1 MFRWYKRAHVCY
13 AFLEDFTPRAKL
25 VCETESQVAQE
36 ILKGE
41 EHMATARWFG
51 RGWT

>member
-1 MFRWYKRAHVCY
+1 MFRWYKQAQVCY
-13 AFLEDFTPRAKL
+13 AVLEDFTPLAKL
-25 VCETESQVAQE
+25 VCETEAEVAQE
-36 ILKGE
+36 ILKAE